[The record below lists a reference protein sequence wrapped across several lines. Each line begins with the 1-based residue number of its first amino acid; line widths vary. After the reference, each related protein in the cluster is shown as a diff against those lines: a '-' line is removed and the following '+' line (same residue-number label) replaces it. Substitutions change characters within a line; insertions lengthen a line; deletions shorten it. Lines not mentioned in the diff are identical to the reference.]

1 MHEANEIIDGYFSI
15 RQDAR
20 TFRVELI
27 RYGEKIK
34 EIQPGRMLSL
44 EELREMLVFE
54 RTQIFMEGVET

>member
-15 RQDAR
+15 KQDAR
-20 TFRVELI
+20 TFRVSLI

-44 EELREMLVFE
+44 DELREMLVFE
-54 RTQIFMEGVET
+54 RTQIFMEGVGK